1 MGRRYHGLADLTRG
15 PGMILV
21 DTSVWAA
28 WFNGVECT
36 HMDALGTV
44 LAGATEPVVMLPVIL
59 TEVLQGFRSETGFR
73 DAERQLRRLP
83 QLQLSTDTFVEAA
96 RLFRRLR
103 RRGITVRGAV
113 DCIIAAACIET
124 GCRLLTLDAD
134 FGRIA
139 ACEPLELVI
148 GAKDR

>member
-1 MGRRYHGLADLTRG
+1 
-15 PGMILV
+15 MILV

-28 WFNGVECT
+28 WFNGTECPQT
-36 HMDALGTV
+36 DAL
-44 LAGATEPVVMLPVIL
+44 AGLLGGGTEPVVMIPLVL
-59 TEVLQGFRSETGFR
+59 TEVLQGFRSDAGFR

-83 QLQLSTDTFVEAA
+83 QLQLSTDTFVDAA
-96 RLFRRLR
+96 KLFRRLR

-134 FGRIA
+134 FDRIA
-139 ACEPLELVI
+139 AHEPLELV
-148 GAKDR
+148 ATTTER